1 MDHWYHAL
9 IKDSGVKH
17 QGGDQIPPFSVP
29 LLMECQKALPGL
41 QAEEAHVA
49 KAHESMIKG

>member
-1 MDHWYHAL
+1 MDHWCHTL

-17 QGGDQIPPFSVP
+17 QEGDRLPQFLVP
-29 LLMECQKALPGL
+29 LLMGCQKIQPGL
-41 QAEEAHVA
+41 QAVEAHVA